1 MHPFSLKRYI
11 SQLGCN
17 HTHLFIQYVYYL
29 PIAMTGDKD
38 TNDAGCAHYTSTVQT
53 GYTPAQGFTLTQRPV
68 FVNSHHD
75 YEDIVSILIS
85 ML

>member
-1 MHPFSLKRYI
+1 
-11 SQLGCN
+11 
-17 HTHLFIQYVYYL
+17 
-29 PIAMTGDKD
+29 MTADKD

-75 YEDIVSILIS
+75 YEDIVSIFIS